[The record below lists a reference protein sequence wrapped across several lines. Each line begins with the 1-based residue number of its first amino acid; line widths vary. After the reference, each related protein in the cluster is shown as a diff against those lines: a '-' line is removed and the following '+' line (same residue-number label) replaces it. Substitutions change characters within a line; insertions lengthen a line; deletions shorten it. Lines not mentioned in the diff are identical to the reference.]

1 VDRIRQEVAET
12 SDIDEAIRRAVR
24 TTGMA
29 VSFTATTVV
38 GGIFLWTFSDLRF
51 QAEMAKLLVIL
62 MIVNMLGA
70 ITIVP
75 TFYSI
80 LRPKVATALLT
91 EEQREALRY
100 QKELEA
106 KKGLA

>member
-1 VDRIRQEVAET
+1 
-12 SDIDEAIRRAVR
+12 
-24 TTGMA
+24 
-29 VSFTATTVV
+29 
-38 GGIFLWTFSDLRF
+38 
-51 QAEMAKLLVIL
+51 

-91 EEQREALRY
+91 EEQREAMRY